1 MTPGVHERNPAWS
14 PDGKSIAYFSDE
26 SGEYALHVRAQD
38 GGGEVKKFKL
48 AGAGFYGSPNWS
60 PDGAKIAFADN
71 ALTLFWL
78 DVKTGAVKRIAAES
92 LYVPGGQSTMGTSW
106 SPDSKWIAYTLVTPT
121 FFRRVHVY
129 SLDQDKSFP
138 VTDGLSDVDEP
149 TFDAEG
155 KYLWFLASTDAGPA
169 NQWFDMSNEDT
180 RRTAALYLAV
190 LRKDLPNPLAKESDE
205 EKPKDEKAD
214 AAKPADKAAPAAAKA
229 KAGEPAKPQDAFRI
243 DLDGISNRIVAVP
256 DRRPASTAT
265 SRPARTA
272 SSSTAKRSRRRPRP
286 RAATAIPPSAS
297 TTWSRART
305 RPSARPTSASG

>member
-1 MTPGVHERNPAWS
+1 M
-14 PDGKSIAYFSDE
+14 
-26 SGEYALHVRAQD
+26 
-38 GGGEVKKFKL
+38 KK
-48 AGAGFYGSPNWS
+48 
-60 PDGAKIAFADN
+60 
-71 ALTLFWL
+71 
-78 DVKTGAVKRIAAES
+78 IAAES

-106 SPDSKWIAYTLVTPT
+106 SPDSKWVAYTLITPT

-229 KAGEPAKPQDAFRI
+229 KAGEPAASGCRS
-243 DLDGISNRIVAVP
+243 GSISTGSRTGSSPLPIAG
-256 DRRPASTAT
+256 RRLQQPPGGETA
-265 SRPARTA
+265 R
-272 SSSTAKRSRRRPRP
+272 SSTAKRSRRRPRP
-286 RAATAIPPSAS
+286 RAGTAIPPSAS
-297 TTWSRART
+297 TT
-305 RPSARPTSASG
+305 